1 MRCGKLSAP
10 KKNTMPALKKQKK
23 VSSSHSPV
31 GRGQQLIDMNEIIP
45 GLHQGSKPPQGKILR
60 RLGVR
65 ALVLAAE
72 EYQPPASRFPGL
84 RVFHAPL
91 DDHRRPLSK
100 AEWNRIL
107 GAAKFAARN
116 VLDGRRTLVTC
127 AAGLNRSG
135 IISAGTVSFLT
146 GLSGSD
152 AVELVQ
158 SRRDWALCNESFAW
172 QVARM
177 FP

>member
-1 MRCGKLSAP
+1 MGWP
-10 KKNTMPALKKQKK
+10 
-23 VSSSHSPV
+23 
-31 GRGQQLIDMNEIIP
+31 IDMDEIIP
-45 GLHQGSKPPQGKILR
+45 GLYQGYRPPQGAALR
-60 RLGVR
+60 RAGVR

-72 EYQPPASRFPGL
+72 EHQPSARRFPGVWVL
-84 RVFHAPL
+84 HAPL
-91 DDHRRPLSK
+91 DDHQRPLSK
-100 AEWNRIL
+100 TEWGRIL
-107 GAAKFAARN
+107 GAAQFAARN

-135 IISAGTVSFLT
+135 IIDACTVSFLT
-146 GLSGSD
+146 GLSGAE

-158 SRRDWALCNESFAW
+158 FRRDWALSNDSFAW